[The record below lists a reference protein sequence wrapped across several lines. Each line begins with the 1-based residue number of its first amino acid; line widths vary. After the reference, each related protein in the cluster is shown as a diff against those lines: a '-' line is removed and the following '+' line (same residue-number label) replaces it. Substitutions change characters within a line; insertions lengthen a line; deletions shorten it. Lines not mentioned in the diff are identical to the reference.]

1 MDASSSTS
9 PSTFGFPPRPTLV
22 SVVSASMTFEHASTA
37 SRAEPPRGSTRPRQP
52 RTRPRG
58 HGPPRA
64 VSRPSRSA
72 DRGVSRRRT
81 SRTHRRKPAFA
92 RWQKHLHAR
101 FAEDHPAAHP
111 PPARRRPP
119 ARPSRLTLLTRAG
132 EYALGGVRARE
143 MHFTPGTDGE
153 GALPCELIA
162 MNNIGYAAVWSAKL
176 ISVPQMQVAAIEPVN
191 IVMRV
196 VYNTLDGIINDY
208 FVITASVAKR

>member
-1 MDASSSTS
+1 MEASSSTS

-22 SVVSASMTFEHASTA
+22 SVVSASMTFADASTA
-37 SRAEPPRGSTRPRQP
+37 SRAEPPRA
-52 RTRPRG
+52 RTRMPAGSADAPLPLATMTPVTRG
-58 HGPPRA
+58 TSGRSSRGRCESPRA
-64 VSRPSRSA
+64 RDHHSRTPA
-72 DRGVSRRRT
+72 PPAPRRR
-81 SRTHRRKPAFA
+81 
-92 RWQKHLHAR
+92 
-101 FAEDHPAAHP
+101 
-111 PPARRRPP
+111 P

-143 MHFTPGTDGE
+143 MHFTPGADGD